1 MLRHDEEGW
10 PLPTP
15 TRAEFRE
22 QFPDIDA
29 AALSDSDLDRLIA
42 EAVQIHSVRK
52 LATLYVVAH
61 LHELDRQAAAGA
73 VTKGEVKSEGV
84 GPIRVSYITQA
95 QDGPESFFTSTRY
108 GQRFL
113 ALERRTP
120 SLVMTARVIR

>member
-1 MLRHDEEGW
+1 M
-10 PLPTP
+10 PTP

-22 QFPDIDA
+22 QFPSVDS
-29 AALSDSDLDRLIA
+29 AALSDDDLDRLIA

-52 LATLYVVAH
+52 LATLYLVAH
-61 LHELDRQAAAGA
+61 LYELERQASGGT

-84 GPIRVSYITQA
+84 GPIRVSYVTQA
-95 QDGPESFFTSTRY
+95 QDGQESFFTSTRY

-120 SLVMTARVIR
+120 SLIATARVVG

>member
-1 MLRHDEEGW
+1 M
-10 PLPTP
+10 PTP
-15 TRAEFRE
+15 TKAEFRA
-22 QFPDIDA
+22 QFPDIGTED
-29 AALSDSDLDRLIA
+29 LKDDDLDKLIA

-61 LHELDRQAAAGA
+61 LYELDRQAAAGA

-84 GPIRVSYITQA
+84 GPIRVSYVTQA
-95 QDGPESFFTSTRY
+95 EDGQESFFTSTRY

-120 SLVMTARVIR
+120 SLVVTARVV